1 MKKFQFSR
9 LKKRLRKVDKQDDTL
24 YIFSFW
30 VRVGIM
36 MVRKWL
42 PINFNG
48 WGSESSENFS
58 NLLTIKSSVSTLLQL
73 CCLPHHGHWYSYFI
87 LITKYPLC
95 INRKRTLTKT
105 KLKQKHFKI
114 GPLAPS
120 SKNSPGGNVHAH
132 HLFFYLLCKQNH
144 AYWGRVEEMMRPVV
158 VQTTWFSKG
167 PPSPKYSHSREAQ
180 R

>member
-114 GPLAPS
+114 GPLVPVPRILQEVMSMHIIYS
-120 SKNSPGGNVHAH
+120 SI
-132 HLFFYLLCKQNH
+132 FFANKIMPIGVGWRRW
-144 AYWGRVEEMMRPVV
+144 WG
-158 VQTTWFSKG
+158 Q
-167 PPSPKYSHSREAQ
+167 
-180 R
+180 

>member
-95 INRKRTLTKT
+95 INRKQTLTKT

-120 SKNSPGGNVHAH
+120 SKNSPGGNVYSSI
-132 HLFFYLLCKQNH
+132 FFANKIMPIGVGWRRW
-144 AYWGRVEEMMRPVV
+144 WG
-158 VQTTWFSKG
+158 Q
-167 PPSPKYSHSREAQ
+167 
-180 R
+180 